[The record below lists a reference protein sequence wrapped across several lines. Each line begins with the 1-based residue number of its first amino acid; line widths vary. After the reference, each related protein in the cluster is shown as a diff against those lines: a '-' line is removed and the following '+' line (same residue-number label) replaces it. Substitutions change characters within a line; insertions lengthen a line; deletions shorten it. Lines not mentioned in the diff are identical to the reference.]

1 MHELAAGQDT
11 QKSWPV
17 GITGFGLGVTDQPRA
32 EALAGTE
39 ALAGIPATPAR
50 MTAAS
55 RTDILA
61 AIPLTLPSRERRR
74 PAVGQ
79 PDDTVPPR
87 PAASSAAAADAVTAR
102 IARSTPA
109 RRTAQRFRPP
119 AGISNAPAAAATTAA
134 RLIRLAIATP
144 HLLPD
149 NAASRCG

>member
-1 MHELAAGQDT
+1 MHELAAGQDP

-32 EALAGTE
+32 E

-79 PDDTVPPR
+79 PDDTVPPP